1 MPAVTS
7 YRAVCLAVAV
17 VGALLLGGCAD
28 QAADAPAGAPPA
40 TTTSVIP
47 TTTTIPPLTTEEKA
61 WLDALTKIKETFEK
75 KRDKVLRAGT
85 AGVSRA
91 LEALLG
97 KTVGACRRDL
107 ARVGPPPSDR
117 LQPVYTLATKA
128 CQQFTKAA
136 RCHATVVRLSL
147 PSGGV
152 VVGSLRNDPGSRPAA
167 APRPPATRAWSSSA
181 RPPRKASRSRS
192 KPDNPVPWRRLR
204 VRTRRQAALL
214 SEV

>member
-1 MPAVTS
+1 VP
-7 YRAVCLAVAV
+7 RVAYLE
-17 VGALLLGGCAD
+17 ALMKL
-28 QAADAPAGAPPA
+28 
-40 TTTSVIP
+40 
-47 TTTTIPPLTTEEKA
+47 
-61 WLDALTKIKETFEK
+61 KETFEK

-85 AGVSRA
+85 AGVSRE

-117 LQPVYTLATKA
+117 LQPVDTLAIKA

-152 VVGSLRNDPGSRPAA
+152 MVGSPQGRTMKAGEPLRPDRRPQGPG
-167 APRPPATRAWSSSA
+167 
-181 RPPRKASRSRS
+181 
-192 KPDNPVPWRRLR
+192 VPQPGRR
-204 VRTRRQAALL
+204 
-214 SEV
+214 EK

>member
-28 QAADAPAGAPPA
+28 QAADAPAGAAPA

-61 WLDALTKIKETFEK
+61 WLDALTKMKETFEK

-107 ARVGPPPSDR
+107 A
-117 LQPVYTLATKA
+117 
-128 CQQFTKAA
+128 
-136 RCHATVVRLSL
+136 VVC
-147 PSGGV
+147 
-152 VVGSLRNDPGSRPAA
+152 
-167 APRPPATRAWSSSA
+167 
-181 RPPRKASRSRS
+181 
-192 KPDNPVPWRRLR
+192 
-204 VRTRRQAALL
+204 
-214 SEV
+214 